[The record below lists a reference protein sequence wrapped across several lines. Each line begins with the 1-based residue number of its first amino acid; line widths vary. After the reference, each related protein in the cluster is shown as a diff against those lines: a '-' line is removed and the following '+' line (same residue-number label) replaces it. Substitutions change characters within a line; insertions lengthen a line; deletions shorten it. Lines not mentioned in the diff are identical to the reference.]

1 MKVRIT
7 LFLFL
12 MTSVAAFSQQEE
24 EINVAGLVFLDYK
37 SSMPADFLGSKTVV
51 LVGTPPI
58 PGQSIRQDYK
68 EMVAE
73 SHIEFYRAGIDA
85 VGYYNY
91 EDVIAGPESRKAF
104 SESWKKREIEYVMV
118 LSKVN
123 VSIKN
128 KPSERFV
135 IMATK
140 FNNLPSL
147 MSDGQEA
154 WKVQGKK
161 LDAALKKMA
170 KDAARIGGKTV
181 LTNIDPEYFYDAPMV
196 RGQHVETYF
205 TDLDFG
211 KMAVPQFEIV
221 EIPSNRPGG
230 VINNQ
235 VEKQA
240 TSANE
245 KSAQNNKQLAELIK
259 NYKFRYELTDPS
271 LTDED
276 LIKQGFMYVMYNLR
290 TSGKSIKRLLDYDV
304 SDDDE
309 TYMTVTEVKGK
320 PTLRYIPAD
329 APVYKYYIKHL
340 RTGNVYL
347 GKTWDADETW
357 QDALKNALRTI
368 NDEKPAK

>member
-1 MKVRIT
+1 MNLRLT
-7 LFLFL
+7 LFLL
-12 MTSVAAFSQQEE
+12 MVSVAAFSQQEE
-24 EINVAGLVFLDYK
+24 EINVAGIVFLDYQ
-37 SSMPADFLGSKTVV
+37 SNMPDDFLGEKTVV

-73 SHIEFYRAGIDA
+73 AHIEFYRAGIDA

-91 EDVIAGPESRKAF
+91 EDVIAGPESRRAF
-104 SESWKKREIEYVMV
+104 SEAWKKREIKYIMV

-123 VSIKN
+123 VTLKN
-128 KPSERFV
+128 KPSERYV

-140 FNNLPSL
+140 FNEQPSL
-147 MSDGQEA
+147 MSDGQVA
-154 WKVQGKK
+154 WKAQGKN
-161 LDAALKKMA
+161 LDAALKKMSR
-170 KDAARIGGKTV
+170 DAARIGGKTV
-181 LTNIDPEYFYDAPMV
+181 LTNIDPEYFYDVPMV

-211 KMAVPQFEIV
+211 KMAVPKFEIV
-221 EIPSNRPGG
+221 EIPANHPGG
-230 VINNQ
+230 IINNQ

-240 TSANE
+240 EEANVQ
-245 KSAQNNKQLAELIK
+245 AARNNQELEEIMK
-259 NYKFRYELTDPS
+259 NYKFRYEFTDPS

-276 LIKQGFMYVMYNLR
+276 LIKQGFMYVMYSLK
-290 TSGKSIKRLLDYDV
+290 TSGKAIQRLLDYQVDEEE
-304 SDDDE
+304 E
-309 TYMTVTEVKGK
+309 TYMTVTEVNGK

-357 QDALKNALRTI
+357 QDALKNCLRTI
-368 NDEKPAK
+368 NKEKPAK